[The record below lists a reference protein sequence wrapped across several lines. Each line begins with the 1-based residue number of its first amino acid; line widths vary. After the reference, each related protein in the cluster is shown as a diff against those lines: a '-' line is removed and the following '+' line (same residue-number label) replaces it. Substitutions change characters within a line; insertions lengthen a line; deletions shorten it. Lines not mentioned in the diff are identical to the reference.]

1 MPPPLVPLIGK
12 AAVSSGLSAG
22 MGSIVSTGLSMLG
35 GLFGSK
41 KDTQNQKRQEERE
54 DSRFQRASAD
64 AKLAGLHPL
73 FALGAGGAGS
83 PQFIAG
89 QSETGSAIGDVLKG
103 ASRGVSRFQGTKQN
117 PLSLKLADL
126 QLKNAEINLR
136 KNLIDEQLMASE
148 LRRTQQES
156 TSTGQD
162 AEFDMTL
169 DESQRSKPKSK
180 TPIKQPMKNEVILNL
195 PFGNKITV
203 PGTATA
209 QEMEDLFGEAVS
221 IPYGV
226 AKILEAIKR
235 SLRQG
240 SIDRM
245 KAARLGAA
253 VLAAKRKAAK
263 PNKAQPAVPYPI
275 MP

>member
-1 MPPPLVPLIGK
+1 M
-12 AAVSSGLSAG
+12 
-22 MGSIVSTGLSMLG
+22 
-35 GLFGSK
+35 
-41 KDTQNQKRQEERE
+41 
-54 DSRFQRASAD
+54 
-64 AKLAGLHPL
+64 
-73 FALGAGGAGS
+73 
-83 PQFIAG
+83 
-89 QSETGSAIGDVLKG
+89 LKG